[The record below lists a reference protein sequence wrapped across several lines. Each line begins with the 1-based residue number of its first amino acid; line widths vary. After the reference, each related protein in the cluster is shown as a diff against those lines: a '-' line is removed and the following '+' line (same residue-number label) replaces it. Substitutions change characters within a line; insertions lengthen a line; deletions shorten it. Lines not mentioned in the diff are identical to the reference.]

1 MNTNNKEAKLV
12 IAFKDANNSA
22 NDLKAHAIKA
32 GKLYPELYEGTTI
45 GQFVKAQ
52 PKAGGQVRLALAE
65 IYKNSEEAIK
75 RGHDIFEAGE
85 LSKIDCAS
93 NDELKVKYGLDVYE
107 NVLVRKSTTEGARQ
121 ACGDH
126 ARVLFNKMLKA
137 IKEDNAKQRGEQK
150 GPRATKKTIAQSLLD
165 DLQKHSVRIA
175 KAFKS
180 GKIDKA
186 TFEKAEA
193 DIVTHAKSVKSNEG
207 LETFT
212 V

>member
-1 MNTNNKEAKLV
+1 MNTTNKEAKLV

-32 GKLYPELYEGTTI
+32 GKLYPELYEGTTL
-45 GQFVKAQ
+45 GQFMKAQ
-52 PKAGGQVRLALAE
+52 LKAGSQVRLALAE
-65 IYKNSEEAIK
+65 IYKNSDTGK
-75 RGHDIFEAGE
+75 SRGHDIFEAGE
-85 LSKIDCAS
+85 LAKVDCAS
-93 NDELKVKYGLDVYE
+93 NDELKVKYGLDVYDQLT
-107 NVLVRKSTTEGARQ
+107 NSDKKIGGRQ

-126 ARVLFNKMLKA
+126 ADKLFKKMLRA
-137 IKEDNAKQRGEQK
+137 IKEDDAQKRGEKK

-165 DLQKHSVRIA
+165 DLQKHSTRIT